1 MNYHKV
7 KFILDPLLPA
17 REILYADL
25 DQLNFESIIDTDDG
39 VEAFI
44 PEGQLNVEDLNNL
57 MIHNLPSQKI
67 DFTQEIV
74 EQQNWNAAWESQ
86 FEPIRI
92 NEDCVIRAPFHEA
105 MELEYEIIISPKM
118 SFGTGHHETTFLIS
132 ERLFE
137 LDVKYKSVM
146 DMGCGTGVLAII
158 AKKLGAGY
166 TEGIDIENW
175 AYQNSVENALINNI
189 PNIIFIE
196 GDASLLGERTFDLF
210 IANINRNI
218 LLEDLPRYVEAMN
231 PSATLL
237 LSGFYTTDV
246 EVLKTRGE
254 ECGLNFVNSTS
265 KNNWALIQLQKD

>member
-7 KFILDPLLPA
+7 KFILNPLLPA